1 MPLSPEELNILRALS
16 EPIDERRRTE
26 FMVEATRRLEAAP
39 AVGPGTAHRIGR
51 IVQRDFRTPP
61 PDLRRGRS
69 VPRA

>member
-16 EPIDERRRTE
+16 EPIDQLRRTE
-26 FMVEATRRLEAAP
+26 FLQEAARRLEAAP

-51 IVQRDFRTPP
+51 IVQRDFRSPP